1 MLFPYYGELVRNVGQ
16 ETRGFL
22 DEHSPHVSDFM
33 SSLQVTDHSEPVDVR
48 KTRALTLENMKLQRE
63 VERLR
68 GYQGDND
75 LLRKEA
81 KTLKSK
87 LEEEQ
92 RCRVKIQA
100 DLTQYQERVKTCM
113 ESMDSVEREF
123 ESRDIALQEM
133 TGQQARLEDWGLQVK
148 ARLSKA
154 EQVIS
159 GQKRELEKSLAAQKT
174 LIHQLQEGETEAREM
189 QEFLQ
194 AEKST
199 LQEALRESEVE
210 IGRLSETV
218 ETQRQ
223 EAERESKLGEQR
235 QAELSSVRGE
245 LVMVKERTR
254 EMLVGQGAELS
265 RASVAIISL
274 TARLE
279 HLLAGQESEEP
290 SENTDS
296 DPVTNIEIP
305 GQARTMARRSSQF
318 LITPTENLEK
328 ADLLSEFSRAMM
340 STSTGSD
347 TMRALMTASTGSEG
361 LEGAPVNS
369 HLPGL
374 TEQINYIES
383 LVTRLVTRNEE
394 MVRSQQENIINGNTP
409 PAVQEDERV
418 GQLETQLGE
427 KERVVQEMM
436 AKFSRN
442 RQILTSN
449 WEQAETEVR
458 RLDEIYHTTVNTVVL
473 ALAGLPEVTKQHPSL
488 AQLLTN
494 LQLEKEC
501 NNGAEDSE
509 RNENNLNGHSNKKVM
524 SRSLVNNSNNR

>member
-189 QEFLQ
+189 QEFL
-194 AEKST
+194 
-199 LQEALRESEVE
+199 
-210 IGRLSETV
+210 
-218 ETQRQ
+218 
-223 EAERESKLGEQR
+223 
-235 QAELSSVRGE
+235 
-245 LVMVKERTR
+245 
-254 EMLVGQGAELS
+254 
-265 RASVAIISL
+265 
-274 TARLE
+274 
-279 HLLAGQESEEP
+279 
-290 SENTDS
+290 
-296 DPVTNIEIP
+296 
-305 GQARTMARRSSQF
+305 
-318 LITPTENLEK
+318 
-328 ADLLSEFSRAMM
+328 
-340 STSTGSD
+340 
-347 TMRALMTASTGSEG
+347 
-361 LEGAPVNS
+361 
-369 HLPGL
+369 
-374 TEQINYIES
+374 
-383 LVTRLVTRNEE
+383 
-394 MVRSQQENIINGNTP
+394 
-409 PAVQEDERV
+409 
-418 GQLETQLGE
+418 
-427 KERVVQEMM
+427 
-436 AKFSRN
+436 
-442 RQILTSN
+442 
-449 WEQAETEVR
+449 
-458 RLDEIYHTTVNTVVL
+458 
-473 ALAGLPEVTKQHPSL
+473 
-488 AQLLTN
+488 
-494 LQLEKEC
+494 
-501 NNGAEDSE
+501 
-509 RNENNLNGHSNKKVM
+509 
-524 SRSLVNNSNNR
+524 